1 LIDDSFNQQDLLC
14 LDTEEITLQMQKLR
28 FIVLT
33 MEIVLGL
40 LVLALLLW
48 SLKRPSQDADD
59 ENA

>member
-1 LIDDSFNQQDLLC
+1 
-14 LDTEEITLQMQKLR
+14 MQKLR